1 MSDYRYKAFISYRHV
16 LPDKE
21 IARKLHGYIENYRI
35 PSGIRK
41 KLGIRKMGRV
51 FRDEEEL
58 PLSNNLGADIEEAL
72 RNSEWFIAVC
82 SKAYL
87 ESKWCRA
94 ELDYFFSLGKRD
106 YILTLLVDGEPET
119 SFPEP
124 LLYEEV
130 NGVRKDIEPLAA
142 DVRAETLRG
151 SIARLK
157 LEQLRIIAPMLG
169 VSYDDLR
176 QRAHRRQL
184 RLTMAA
190 AAAVVAI
197 LGSFQAYTLYKN
209 TQITKQRDIALNNQM
224 KLLIEEANRASDE
237 GNKLLAIKTLNDA
250 SAIRDTIGNKHD
262 LKYASAL
269 EYALYNEEF
278 EEVLKINTNNRYFSS
293 LVFSHNDKYL
303 LGITN
308 LNSACLIDGNTGSI
322 LHTVSRSSSGMVD
335 SVGFTLDDR
344 YFYMVDQWFGY
355 VSLYS
360 VEDGSLYREF
370 SADDGTS
377 WNIGEKVFPVDDD
390 TLLIIKEA
398 VMVLW
403 NYTDDTVKEI
413 LPNSKGLFE
422 SYTLPLIVDLS
433 PDRRDVVIGSH
444 GNKTGMKIVSLDG
457 SRQINLDYDPER
469 GYPKIMYSGN
479 GQYIAAVS
487 GSRYY
492 VWNSDDGSL
501 VLEKENDE
509 AFMDQDVLISFDG
522 SIVLTMTS
530 KFLKASD
537 VKTGEDLWIKE
548 GESDL
553 VTRAFISP
561 DGRYVSANGGINGVF
576 DLHSGQLLFENSA
589 SLFSNDSSKVITSN
603 INGKAD
609 LLITPAYAD
618 SVREKDYKG
627 TLYTTARYTEPDGAV
642 NITLIHN
649 PEDFSNGSGMIYA
662 SEDQRYV
669 AYTHPDGFIEIFDV
683 SERENQV
690 YRYSHAEHCYRAVTD
705 LIFNNDLMASCG
717 GYDPRCVLFD
727 LNTGQIRNV
736 LAGEEYAHKAEFSKD
751 GSKIIILCGLD
762 KNVAFVYSTDTG
774 NLLYTF
780 RCEENEKISDIGFD
794 EDNGKVVARL
804 DNGQALSGII
814 YSSIDEMLEEA
825 KNR

>member
-1 MSDYRYKAFISYRHV
+1 MNDYRYKAFISYRHV

-94 ELDYFFSLGKRD
+94 ELDYFLSLGRRD
-106 YILTLLVDGEPET
+106 HILTLLVDGEPET

-184 RLTMAA
+184 RLTIAA
-190 AAAVVAI
+190 AAVVVAI

-335 SVGFTLDDR
+335 SVGFSLDDR

-377 WNIGEKVFPVDDD
+377 WNIGEKVFPVDDN

-403 NYTDDTVKEI
+403 NYSDDTVKEI
-413 LPNSKGLFE
+413 LPNNKGLFE

-444 GNKTGMKIVSLDG
+444 GNTTGMKIVSLDG

-469 GYPKIMYSGN
+469 GYPKIMYSGS

-492 VWNSDDGSL
+492 VWNSADGSL

-509 AFMDQDVLISFDG
+509 AYMDQDILISCDG

-530 KFLKASD
+530 KFLKATD
-537 VKTGEDLWIKE
+537 VKTGEDLWTKE

-576 DLHSGQLLFENSA
+576 DLHSGQLLFEKSA

-683 SERENQV
+683 SDRKNQV

-727 LNTGQIRNV
+727 LSTGQIRNV

-794 EDNGKVVARL
+794 ENNGKVVARL